1 MLPEP
6 SRFNR
11 FREMLMLKKVT
22 AVAALIGVVCLF
34 LQACS
39 QGPELPEIKETVSPA
54 PPVWAKDAIWYQIF
68 VERFN
73 NGDSSNDPTKQSI
86 EGAYPGFVPDNWELS
101 PWTQDWYKADA
112 YFNNVHAKADFTG
125 KPVVDFDAKTAL
137 RRYGGDLQGVINK
150 LDYIADLGVTALYF
164 NPLNDAPSLHK
175 YDARHWRH
183 IDVNFGPDPQ
193 GDIDIINGEDP
204 ADPST
209 WQFTSADKL
218 FLKLLEQAKSR
229 GIRVILDYSWNHTGH
244 TFWAWQDVLKNQKS
258 SEYADW
264 YWIKQFDDPETS
276 ENEFEYRGWFGV
288 YDLPEIKETVYA
300 EHAEKVTLTEGNIYS
315 EAAKNHIFYVT
326 QRWLDPNGDGDP
338 SDGVDGYRL
347 DVAAE
352 MPLGFWREYR
362 RFVKTINPEAYLIGE
377 IWWEQYPDDLFNPEP
392 VLQGDVFDAVM
403 NYRWYRAARHFFAGA
418 PNELSPLAF
427 ADKLA
432 SLSKNI
438 NSANN
443 LAMMNMSASHDSPR
457 LLTSMFNS
465 NKYKFNA
472 KAAQNSRYKT
482 SKPDAKAM
490 NNAKL
495 LLAHQFT
502 YIGAPQIWAGDE
514 MGMWGSDDPHNRK
527 PLTWPEMHFDDESSH
542 PSSIYNTTSKVGFNA
557 ELFTYYQSLISMR
570 KNHPVLIDGNIDF
583 SVIDNANSLF
593 AYTRG
598 GEYEEKAFVA
608 FNKSSKPQT
617 LVVPSNIVGV
627 KSWQVWQSN
636 AIELVPAIPAETII
650 LDQHSAF
657 IIFAK

>member
-1 MLPEP
+1 
-6 SRFNR
+6 
-11 FREMLMLKKVT
+11 MLKNVT
-22 AVAALIGVVCLF
+22 AVAALMGVVCLF

-39 QGPELPEIKETVSPA
+39 QGPELPEIQETVSATPPA
-54 PPVWAKDAIWYQIF
+54 WAKNAIWYQIF

-86 EGAYPGFVPDNWELS
+86 AGAYPGFVPNNWELT
-101 PWTQDWYKADA
+101 PWTQDWYTQDV
-112 YFNNVHAKADFTG
+112 YFNNVHAKSDFSG

-193 GDIDIINGEDP
+193 GDISIIEREDP

-209 WQFTSADKL
+209 WEFTSADKL
-218 FLKLLEQAKSR
+218 FLELLEQAKSR

-244 TFWAWQDVLKNQKS
+244 TFWAWQDVLKNQKA
-258 SEYADW
+258 SEYSDW
-264 YWIKQFDDPETS
+264 YWVKQFDDPNTS
-276 ENEFEYRGWFGV
+276 ENEFEYSAWFGV

-300 EHAEKVTLTEGNIYS
+300 DHTNKVTLSEGNIYS

-326 QRWLDPNGDGDP
+326 QRWLDPNNDGDP

-403 NYRWYRAARHFFAGA
+403 NYRWYRAARHFFASA

-438 NSANN
+438 NSENN

-472 KAAQNSRYKT
+472 KASQNSRYKS
-482 SKPDAKAM
+482 SKPDAQAVS
-490 NNAKL
+490 NAKL

-527 PLTWPEMHFDDESSH
+527 PLTWPNMDFDDESSH
-542 PSSIYNTTSKVGFNA
+542 PNSIYNTTSKVGFNT
-557 ELFTYYQSLISMR
+557 ELFAYYQSLISLR

-583 SVIDNANSLF
+583 SVIDNANRLF
-593 AYTRG
+593 AYTRDG
-598 GEYEEKAFVA
+598 TYNEKAFVA
-608 FNKSSKPQT
+608 FNMSRKPQT
-617 LVVPSNIVGV
+617 LVVPTNIVGV

-636 AIELVPAIPAETII
+636 SAELVSAIPAETII
-650 LDQHSAF
+650 LDKHSAL
-657 IIFAK
+657 IIFAQ